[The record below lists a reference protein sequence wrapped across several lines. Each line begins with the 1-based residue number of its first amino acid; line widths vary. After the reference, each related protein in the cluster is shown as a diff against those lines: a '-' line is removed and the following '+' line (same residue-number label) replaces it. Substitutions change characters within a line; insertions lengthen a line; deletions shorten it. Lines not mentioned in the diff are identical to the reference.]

1 MFFIDYSLS
10 NLQTEEDRRR
20 LSGVGLLVADRA
32 PENFTTIQE
41 ETFYLAVASGS
52 GSKQLQLV
60 DGGTIQTSAGGPNAF
75 EVVALVLFL
84 CRPPTRE
91 ASNMGTDMLQV

>member
-1 MFFIDYSLS
+1 MSPFCPGS
-10 NLQTEEDRRR
+10 QTEEDRRR
-20 LSGVGLLVADRA
+20 LSGVGLIVADRE
-32 PENFTTIQE
+32 PSNYRKIQE
-41 ETFYLAVASGS
+41 DTFYLAVPSSAAA

-60 DGGTIQTSAGGPNAF
+60 DGGSIMAASGGPNAF